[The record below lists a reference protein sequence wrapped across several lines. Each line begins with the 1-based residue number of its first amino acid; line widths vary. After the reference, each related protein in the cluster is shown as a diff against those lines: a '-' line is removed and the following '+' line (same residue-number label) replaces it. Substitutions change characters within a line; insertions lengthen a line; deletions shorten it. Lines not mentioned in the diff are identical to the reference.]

1 MGLSLVLGLA
11 THAFA
16 ADAPWA
22 EGTHYFRVDPSRVAP
37 SPAGKVAVTEVFSYG
52 CPACNAFVP
61 YMRSLKASLPV
72 GTVVEYLP
80 ASFVPSEDW
89 PMFQRAYL
97 TAQILGVADRT
108 HEAAF
113 EAVWKSGELAT
124 MDPDTHG
131 LRKTMPTIEDAA
143 AFYNRV
149 AGVPT
154 TRFLEVARSYSTEVN
169 MKKADDLI
177 KAYQADSTP
186 TLIINGKYRISGR
199 EAGGFQPMIDI
210 AKWLIAKESR

>member
-1 MGLSLVLGLA
+1 MGLGLA
-11 THAFA
+11 LGWATQASA
-16 ADAPWA
+16 ADAPWI
-22 EGTHYFRVDPSRVAP
+22 EGTHYFRVDPSRVPP
-37 SPAGKVAVTEVFSYG
+37 SPAGKTTVTEVFSYG

-61 YMRSLKASLPV
+61 YMRALKASLPP
-72 GTVVEYLP
+72 GTLVEYLP

-113 EAVWKSGELAT
+113 SAVWKSGELAT
-124 MDPDTHG
+124 MDPATHG
-131 LRKTMPTIEDAA
+131 LRKPMPTIEDAA

-154 TRFLEVARSYSTEVN
+154 TQFLEAARSFSTELN
-169 MKKADDLI
+169 MKKSDDLI